1 MNRILEIVLGL
12 ERGFFDHQGEFSFQF
27 NPQWPGMEVLG
38 ATFWNLILIGA
49 GVALVWSVYQREARE
64 RRVRLILAAL
74 RILLLLLVIGLLN
87 RPVITLTQ
95 SRVEPSV
102 LAIMIDDSLSM
113 RVRDVQMNAGSF
125 ESRLQAVQDLLTRD
139 QARLLNELGKTH
151 QLRFYRFSSD
161 AVALP
166 TTQPWSSL
174 SIEPTGQRTQVAGS
188 ILTVLRELQG
198 LRLAGV
204 VVLTDGRD
212 MPQQSI
218 ASTVDAIK
226 DFGVPVF
233 AVPVGSDQ
241 IPRNIEIQQVSAEDT
256 VFVRDIANIRS
267 MVRVTGPPGVEIV
280 VRLKDKITGNVIHDP
295 QGRPVQTTIRP
306 ASDEPVPVEL
316 QFIPTETGVKDLMIE
331 AEPLPG
337 ELDEA
342 DNSRELQLAVLD
354 SKINVLYVEG
364 YPRWD
369 YRYLKNEL
377 IRDKTVDVSCLLL
390 SADPSFRQEGDK
402 PITRFPE
409 TLQELLE
416 YDVVLFGD
424 VDPRELS
431 DHQLQLVNEF
441 VARRG
446 GGFGMVAGPRFSPPA
461 WRGTPIEAILPVD
474 ITRTEPEEWGTT
486 GATIAQGFRP
496 VLTKD
501 AEESSLFRFFADRNE
516 NQQFLKEAWQ
526 AIFWYRRGVTSKP
539 GIGQVMAEHPV
550 DLGPD
555 GKRAPILVVGRFGAG
570 RTLFLATDES
580 WRWRYYTGEN
590 IFNTFWIQNLRY
602 LARSR
607 KIGQRKITFTAQ
619 RPIYE
624 LGQQVRLTARVI
636 DPELLTQLPEQIG
649 VQMLDRD
656 AQPLA
661 PATLV
666 RQPGTDTYLASFT
679 ADRIGKFTVL
689 LPSVAPGVE
698 EIRLPLEIMVPRLE
712 LSAPQVDRAA
722 LLRLSTETTGNII
735 EWADAEQKLRS
746 IPSAQR
752 QIPILTSHPVWDAP
766 IAMVAFVLLLTAE
779 WVVRKI
785 VGMV

>member
-1 MNRILEIVLGL
+1 
-12 ERGFFDHQGEFSFQF
+12 
-27 NPQWPGMEVLG
+27 MEVLG
-38 ATFWNLILIGA
+38 ATFWNLILVGA

-64 RRVRLILAAL
+64 QRVRLILATL

-95 SRVEPSV
+95 SRIEPSV
-102 LAIMIDDSLSM
+102 LAILIDDSLSM
-113 RVRDVQMNAGSF
+113 RVRDVQVNAGSF

-188 ILTVLRELQG
+188 VLTVLRELQG

-295 QGRPVQTTIRP
+295 QGRAVQTTIRP

-316 QFIPTETGVKDLMIE
+316 QFIPTETGMKDLIIE

-342 DNSRELQLAVLD
+342 DNSRDLQLAVLD

-501 AEESSLFRFFADRNE
+501 AEESSLFRFFADRSE

-555 GKRAPILVVGRFGAG
+555 GKRAPILIVGRFGAG

-607 KIGQRKITFTAQ
+607 KIGQRKITFTVQ

-624 LGQQVRLTARVI
+624 LGQQVRLTARII

-649 VQMLDRD
+649 VQILDRE

-661 PATLV
+661 PTTLV

-698 EIRLPLEIMVPRLE
+698 EMRLPLEIMVPRLE

-735 EWADAEQKLRS
+735 EWTDAEQKLRS

>member
-12 ERGFFDHQGEFSFQF
+12 ERGFLDHQGDFSLQF

-38 ATFWNLILIGA
+38 ATFWNVVLIGA
-49 GVALVWSVYQREARE
+49 SVLLVWYVYKREARQ
-64 RRVRLILAAL
+64 RRPRLILATL
-74 RILLLLLVIGLLN
+74 RVLLLLMVIGLLN

-102 LAIMIDDSLSM
+102 LVIMVDDSLSM
-113 RVRDVQMNAGSF
+113 RVRDVQTNGGAF
-125 ESRLQAVQDLLTRD
+125 VSRLQAIQDLLTRD
-139 QARLLNELGKTH
+139 QARLLNDLGKIH
-151 QLRFYRFSSD
+151 QLRFYRFSGD

-166 TTQPWSSL
+166 TSQPWSSW
-174 SIEPTGQRTQVAGS
+174 SIEPTGQKTQVAES

-198 LRLAGV
+198 VRLAGV

-212 MPQQSI
+212 MPQKSI
-218 ASTVDAIK
+218 ASVVDTIR

-241 IPRNIEIQQVSAEDT
+241 MFRNVEIQQVSAEDT
-256 VFVRDIANIRS
+256 VFIRDIANIRS
-267 MVRVTGPPGVEIV
+267 MVRVTGPSGQQVV
-280 VRLKDKITGNVIHDP
+280 VRLKDKTTGTVIQDS
-295 QGRPVQTTIRP
+295 QGRNVETTITP
-306 ASDEPVPVEL
+306 VSDEPVPVEL
-316 QFIPTETGVKDLMIE
+316 QFIPTETGVKDLIIE

-342 DNSRELQLAVLD
+342 DNLRELQLTVLD

-409 TLQELLE
+409 SLQELLE

-486 GATIAQGFRP
+486 GSTIAQGFRP

-501 AEESSLFRFFADRNE
+501 AQESTLFRFFADRNE
-516 NQQFLKEAWQ
+516 NQQFLRDAWQ
-526 AIFWYRRGVTSKP
+526 RIFWYTRGLTVKP

-555 GKRAPILVVGRFGAG
+555 GKRAPILVVGRFGSG
-570 RTLFLATDES
+570 RTMFLATDES

-590 IFNTFWIQNLRY
+590 IFNTFWVQNLRY

-607 KIGQRKITFTAQ
+607 KIGQRKIAFSVQ
-619 RPIYE
+619 RPVYE
-624 LGQQVRLTARVI
+624 LGQQVRLTARII
-636 DPELLTQLPEQIG
+636 DPQLLTQLPEQIS
-649 VQMLDRD
+649 VKILDQNSQTQD
-656 AQPLA
+656 L
-661 PATLV
+661 ATLV
-666 RQPGTDTYLASFT
+666 RQPGTDTYLSSFT
-679 ADRIGKFTVL
+679 ADRVGKLTVL
-689 LPSVAPGVE
+689 LASVAPGVDE
-698 EIRLPLEIMVPRLE
+698 MRLPLEISLPRLE
-712 LSAPQVDRAA
+712 LSTPQVDRTS
-722 LLRLSTETTGNII
+722 LLRLATETAGSLI
-735 EWADAEQKLRS
+735 EWTDVEQKLRS

-752 QIPILTSHPVWDAP
+752 QIPILTNQPIWDAP
-766 IAMVAFVLLLTAE
+766 IAMVAFILLLTTE

-785 VGMV
+785 FGMV